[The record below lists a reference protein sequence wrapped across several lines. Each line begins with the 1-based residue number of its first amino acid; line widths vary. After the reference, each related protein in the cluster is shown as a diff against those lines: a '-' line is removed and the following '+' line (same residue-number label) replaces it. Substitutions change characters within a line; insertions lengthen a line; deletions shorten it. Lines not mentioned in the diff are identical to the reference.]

1 MPRFSKR
8 RYTRKPRARKRI
20 DKAQNKRL
28 SRLEESIER
37 KFVQDKPVQVMVSAA
52 LTNTQ
57 QIYAVIPQLGTGTSS
72 NFMIGNQV
80 SLKNVKVGFQLTNT
94 LVTGADVRVIFF
106 WNVCPR
112 TWATTAT
119 TDPPSST
126 AVAPS
131 WPQLLHGFIGDATA
145 TNSRANMV
153 AGRQL
158 ISASNESPIKV
169 LSDKIIHLGG
179 KESSNSS
186 KKLTFSKSYKSM
198 KLTYN
203 NFSEAT
209 RTTFTP
215 VNRQLYMA
223 VLPCETNEEEGSD
236 AGSVY
241 LSYASQMHYTDA

>member
-8 RYTRKPRARKRI
+8 RYKRKPRARKRI
-20 DKAQNKRL
+20 DKVQNKRL
-28 SRLEESIER
+28 SRLEDSIEK
-37 KFVQDKPVQVMVSAA
+37 KFKQAKPVQVMVSAA
-52 LTNTQ
+52 LTNTE
-57 QIYAVIPQLGTGTSS
+57 QIYGLIPEMDNQSQAGSL
-72 NFMIGNQV
+72 IGNQI

-119 TDPPSST
+119 TNPPTST
-126 AVAPS
+126 EVTPS

-169 LSDKIIHLGG
+169 LSDRVIHLGG

-186 KKLTFSKSYKSM
+186 KKLTFSKSYKQM
-198 KLTYN
+198 KLTFN
-203 NFSEAT
+203 NYDGAT
-209 RTTFTP
+209 KQEP

-223 VLPCETNEEEGSD
+223 VLPCHTNEAPEEET
-236 AGSVY
+236 GSVY
-241 LSYASQMHYTDA
+241 LSYATQMHYTDA